1 MIASNASGAPTRV
14 TQYVTRRRTHDRS
27 ALARISPSQVPYA
40 HIACYE
46 LYVFIATSNNHN
58 IDEMKLKNGARDGI
72 LDIGSSG
79 VRRVNIKVA
88 PPIGDEP

>member
-46 LYVFIATSNNHN
+46 LYVFIATSTNRN
-58 IDEMKLKNGARDGI
+58 IDE
-72 LDIGSSG
+72 
-79 VRRVNIKVA
+79 
-88 PPIGDEP
+88 DE